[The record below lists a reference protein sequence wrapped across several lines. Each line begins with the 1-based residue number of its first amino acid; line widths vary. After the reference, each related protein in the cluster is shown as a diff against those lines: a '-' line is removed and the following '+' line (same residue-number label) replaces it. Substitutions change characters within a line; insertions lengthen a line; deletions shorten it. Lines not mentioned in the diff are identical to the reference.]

1 MITITHTDGCIKLE
15 GHAGYSA
22 HGTDIVCASV
32 SALLQT
38 FIASVEDLCTDKLK
52 TAITSGNAV
61 IQYKDLSAQ
70 AQVLMD
76 SFFIGV
82 GMIADAYPN
91 HVKVIDNTCAGVES
105 H

>member
-1 MITITHTDGCIKLE
+1 MILITHKSGCITVE
-15 GHAGYSA
+15 GHAGYA
-22 HGTDIVCASV
+22 EHGADIVCASV

-38 FIASVEDLCTDKLK
+38 FIASVEDLCTDELK

-61 IQYKDLSAQ
+61 IQYRDLSAQ

-82 GMIADAYPN
+82 GMIADAYPSN
-91 HVKVIDNTCAGVES
+91 VRVIECAGVET